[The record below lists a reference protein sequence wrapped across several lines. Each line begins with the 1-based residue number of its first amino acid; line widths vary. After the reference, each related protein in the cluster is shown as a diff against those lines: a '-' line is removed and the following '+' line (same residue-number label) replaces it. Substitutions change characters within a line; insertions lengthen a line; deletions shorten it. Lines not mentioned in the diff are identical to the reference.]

1 MYAQRTYRGMHGML
15 SQYRLIISANH
26 VSANISANHV
36 SHHREVAHARVEE
49 STSEW
54 VGDEEHEGGGR
65 GEGGDEMAELGLRRI
80 RAESVAA
87 PGEALMHSAM
97 HPLGDYSANIIGVP
111 GPSRASAAR
120 TARNR
125 RCRH

>member
-1 MYAQRTYRGMHGML
+1 ML
-15 SQYRLIISANH
+15 SQSRQISRRIISANQ
-26 VSANISANHV
+26 VSANISAI

-65 GEGGDEMAELGLRRI
+65 GEGSDEMAELGLRRI

-87 PGEALMHSAM
+87 PGEALMQSAM
-97 HPLGDYSANIIGVP
+97 HPLGDYSANIIGDVP